1 MDDFHLVLMS
11 RAGSDHS
18 RLSES
23 ARKLSLPLFFSQT
36 SKTHARNPS
45 ESKKKKKDRYLPLPA
60 RVVFFPTARF
70 ERRCG
75 AGCCGPKV
83 EAVQGLLSR
92 VEVALGCGFFGRSS
106 NRGRRRQRCRSG
118 GGVAVVVSRSSVR
131 LHSAFCS
138 AKSSHL

>member
-75 AGCCGPKV
+75 APRQRG
-83 EAVQGLLSR
+83 E
-92 VEVALGCGFFGRSS
+92 ALGAVDIET
-106 NRGRRRQRCRSG
+106 NREQPVAA
-118 GGVAVVVSRSSVR
+118 GVVA
-131 LHSAFCS
+131 HQDIEH
-138 AKSSHL
+138 HLLYE